1 MPLST
6 SHLSSSNGMQVT
18 GSTEIKGI
26 LMNKSSMGEN
36 GQTERI
42 PADHNALLYG
52 PMQTTTG
59 SITVIEEGAN
69 LRIKD
74 IQDA

>member
-1 MPLST
+1 MPIYT